1 MMNILYFTQ
10 LFYPAIFGGGEYI
23 FYQWAKE
30 LAKKGHEIFVITQ
43 NLNGSKSYENHEGIH
58 IHRVGSTL
66 NLKGTLPIG
75 IVPNLTF
82 LVESF
87 VKGIEI
93 TKKKNKID
101 IIHSNTYV
109 PVFSAQACAGLTK
122 IPHIATV
129 HDVYH
134 TSKKDFWKTWSNQ
147 AGVSKSMGFLGPM
160 MEKLITKM
168 PVTIFHTVSE
178 KSKQDLESTGVS
190 KIIVIPNGVNVDN
203 YQNNTNTRKNQA
215 IFVGRLIFYKNIEVI
230 INAFVKVIAKIPD
243 AKLIIVGNGPQR
255 SHLENLSKS
264 LGLNNNISFTGSVS
278 DTDKV
283 KLISES
289 QVLLNPSLVEGF
301 GIVVLEGFACNKPV
315 IVSDSKPLSD
325 LVDDSIDGYIVS
337 ATDAN
342 SWAGKIIEIFS
353 DSSKSSKMGLEGMR
367 KVSTKYSISK
377 LSDDMVSLYQKEKK

>member
-93 TKKKNKID
+93 TKKNKID